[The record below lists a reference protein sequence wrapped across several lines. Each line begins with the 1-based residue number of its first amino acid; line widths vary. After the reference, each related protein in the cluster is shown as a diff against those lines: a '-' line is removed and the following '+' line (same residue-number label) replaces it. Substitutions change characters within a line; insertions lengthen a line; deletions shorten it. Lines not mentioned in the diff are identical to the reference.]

1 MTTWPTPIEVM
12 VEPDTKPI
20 AAIEGSLDDRFH
32 IRRGDGSA
40 GTDLGDARVVFTT
53 SRLQLSAEAL
63 TASKLRVVAKV
74 GTGLNNIDLDAA
86 AAEGITVLYTPGM
99 NAISVAEH
107 AVALLLSLNRQVLR
121 GAATLTA
128 GGWRDELPISYP
140 LVGSTVGIVGFGS
153 VGQRVAR
160 LLAGFNTRVMAYDPY
175 VDPTAA
181 ELVDATLTTLDEL
194 LEVADAV
201 IVTAKLT
208 PETRGMIDAGA
219 LDRMRDDAVIVNTA
233 RGAIIDEPALI
244 AALEQGQIRG
254 AALDVFE
261 TEPLPQESPLLGME
275 GVIATPHIAAASIAT
290 RTAILETLAQMV
302 TAVVDG
308 GPVDAR
314 YVAVEG
320 GA

>member
-1 MTTWPTPIEVM
+1 MTTWPTPVEVM

-20 AAIEGSLDDRFH
+20 AAIEEALDDRFQVS
-32 IRRGDGSA
+32 RGGGSA
-40 GTDLGDARVVFTT
+40 GTDLGDASVVFTT
-53 SRLQLSAEAL
+53 SRLELSAEAL
-63 TASKLRVVAKV
+63 TASKLRVIAKV

-128 GGWRDELPISYP
+128 GGWRDDLPISYP

-160 LLAGFNTRVMAYDPY
+160 LLTGFNTQVMAYDPY

-181 ELVDATLTTLDEL
+181 ELVDATLATLDEL
-194 LEVADAV
+194 LEAADAV

-208 PETRGMIDAGA
+208 PETREMIDAGA
-219 LDRMRDDAVIVNTA
+219 LGRMREDAVIVNTA
-233 RGAIIDEPALI
+233 RGAIVDEPALI

-261 TEPLPQESPLLGME
+261 TEPLPQESPLLEME
-275 GVIATPHIAAASIAT
+275 GVIVTPHIAAASVAT

-308 GPVDAR
+308 RSVDAR
-314 YVAVEG
+314 YVAVG
-320 GA
+320 PDA